1 MNITKSEIK
10 EYNMSKKKKH
20 KNKEVELIPR
30 SINKEVVMFPCFRR
44 NEPIG
49 EIKNLNT
56 TTPGLFDWIFRK

>member
-1 MNITKSEIK
+1 
-10 EYNMSKKKKH
+10 MSKKKKH

-30 SINKEVVMFPCFRR
+30 SINKEVVMFPCFRK